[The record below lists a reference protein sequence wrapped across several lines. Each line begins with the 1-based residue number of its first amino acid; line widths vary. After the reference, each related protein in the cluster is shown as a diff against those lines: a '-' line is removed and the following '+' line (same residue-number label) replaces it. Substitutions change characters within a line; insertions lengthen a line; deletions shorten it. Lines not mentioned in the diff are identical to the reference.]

1 MLNKSNVDIKKKELA
16 WGQTTNSA
24 FMHNLPAYN
33 FIL

>member
-1 MLNKSNVDIKKKELA
+1 MLNKSNVDIKKKKS

-24 FMHNLPAYN
+24 FMCYLPAYN

>member
-1 MLNKSNVDIKKKELA
+1 MLNKSNVDIKKKKS